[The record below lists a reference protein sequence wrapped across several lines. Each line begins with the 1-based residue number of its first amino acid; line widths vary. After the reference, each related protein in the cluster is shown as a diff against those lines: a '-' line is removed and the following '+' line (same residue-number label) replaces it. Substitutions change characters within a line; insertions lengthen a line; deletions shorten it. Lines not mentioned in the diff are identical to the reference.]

1 MLTLIL
7 NAWNY
12 LSLFFLIFR
21 VYWLPLSVSLAWTSI
36 LTRICCFVGKFQ
48 VVLYR
53 TGLVTAATTF
63 IAAGLTAFL
72 PDDNALKSLLQGL
85 YDPLYVVGAGGLGT
99 ALFLIHIYVT
109 PIKRTLQ
116 ALWAVGVLGSLGVAI
131 NFAAPENQGL
141 VMYVVEHPAAI
152 WAVGPLFAS
161 LTGLVFK
168 EGKKCLS
175 LVAISPACWFQFW
188 WWVDFLGFL

>member
-1 MLTLIL
+1 M
-7 NAWNY
+7 
-12 LSLFFLIFR
+12 
-21 VYWLPLSVSLAWTSI
+21 
-36 LTRICCFVGKFQ
+36 
-48 VVLYR
+48 VLYR

-116 ALWAVGVLGSLGVAI
+116 ALWAVGVMGSLGVAV

-175 LVAISPACWFQFW
+175 LVAISPACWFQF
-188 WWVDFLGFL
+188 